1 MFARLKP
8 LVLPLGVLA
17 AGFGL
22 FAFLHATKPTPDEVT
37 EPPRATAV
45 HVAAVQVGDTQLMVN
60 TQGDVRPEIAVDLVA
75 QVGGRIT
82 SVSSE
87 FIEGGQI
94 TPNEPLLSIDPA
106 DYLAAFTEAKA
117 RLAGAKVLVEQA
129 KADADV
135 ARKQLAGVANPSAL
149 ALRIPQVLEAESQ
162 LLSAEAALQLAETNL
177 ARTHLSLPFEGRV
190 RETLVDLGQFVT
202 PGTTVARVFG
212 TERVEIRL
220 PLTDSQ
226 LGALGIPVGYSAS
239 GENRG
244 LPVDLYARSGGQ
256 ERQWRGHLARVDA
269 AINPETRSIFA
280 TVLVEAP
287 YAITTASDMSSYDDS
302 GNDDSGDD
310 ASRHDAPLAVGT
322 FVDATIYGRE
332 LVDALQIPIDALRA
346 GDRVFVIEEG
356 VLGIRNVDVLH
367 RDEGR
372 AIVAKGLAPG
382 ELVVLSA
389 IRNPIEGMRLDII
402 DGDTQALLNI
412 NQ

>member
-8 LVLPLGVLA
+8 VVLPLGVLA
-17 AGFGL
+17 AGFAL
-22 FAFLHATKPTPDEVT
+22 FALLHATKPTPEEVL

-45 HVAAVQVGDTQLMVN
+45 RVAAVQKGDTQLTVN

-94 TPNEPLLSIDPA
+94 TPNEPLLSIDQA

-129 KADADV
+129 NADADV

-162 LLSAEAALQLAETNL
+162 LLSAEAALALAETNL

-244 LPVDLYARSGGQ
+244 LPVDLRARSGGQ
-256 ERQWRGHLARVDA
+256 ERQWRGYLARVDA

-280 TVLVEAP
+280 TVLVDAP
-287 YAITTASDMSSYDDS
+287 YAITTASDASPDDDS
-302 GNDDSGDD
+302 GNDV
-310 ASRHDAPLAVGT
+310 SRHDAPLAVGT
-322 FVDATIYGRE
+322 FVDATIYGRQ

-402 DGDTQALLNI
+402 DGDTQALLDI